1 MKAPIWQCGRY
12 ALELSRPYVKGV
24 LNMTPDS
31 FSDGGQYLDPQ
42 LAIDR
47 AHQMIAEGADIIDIG
62 GESTAPMRP
71 KSVPATNCGVFYLRS
86 KR

>member
-12 ALELSRPYVKGV
+12 ALELSRPYVMGV

-47 AHQMIAEGADIIDIG
+47 AHQM
-62 GESTAPMRP
+62 TA
-71 KSVPATNCGVFYLRS
+71 
-86 KR
+86 